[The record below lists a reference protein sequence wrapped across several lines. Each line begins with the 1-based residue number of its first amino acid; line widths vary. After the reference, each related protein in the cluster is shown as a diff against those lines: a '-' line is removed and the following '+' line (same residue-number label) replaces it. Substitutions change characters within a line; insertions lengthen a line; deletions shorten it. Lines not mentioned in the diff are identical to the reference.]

1 MTDPKK
7 MIQREPTTQVGLD
20 ELRQRIAAGARAD
33 HHKSTQEMLDADD
46 IRTQVAAGV
55 VDGMAL
61 VMSDAELLKRFAHT
75 LYEELTE
82 RGSTQASQWFIK
94 RAFTAVVLA
103 VVTAGMLYLLRNGAL
118 K

>member
-1 MTDPKK
+1 MAEKK
-7 MIQREPTTQVGLD
+7 MIQRDSTTEVGLN
-20 ELRQRIAAGARAD
+20 ELRAKIAAGTRAE
-33 HHKSTQEMLDADD
+33 HSKSAEAMLDADD

-61 VMSDAELLKRFAHT
+61 VMSDDQLVKAFWRKG
-75 LYEELTE
+75 YEEMTYH
-82 RGSTQASQWFIK
+82 GSAGASQWFIK

-103 VVTAGMLYLLRNGAL
+103 VVTAGMLYLLKNGAL